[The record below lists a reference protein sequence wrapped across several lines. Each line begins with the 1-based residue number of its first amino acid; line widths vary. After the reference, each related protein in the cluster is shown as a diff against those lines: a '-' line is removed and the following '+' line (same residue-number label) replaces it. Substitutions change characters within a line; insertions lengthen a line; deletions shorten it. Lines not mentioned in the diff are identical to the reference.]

1 MTQAVM
7 KYASASSGQCAHAQ
21 RVAELEAEVKVLKAK
36 LKKFADRE
44 LATLSRR
51 TTATSRRAPAPP
63 NMQTYIQQKR
73 AGKSNNEA
81 MRAARAA
88 S

>member
-51 TTATSRRAPAPP
+51 SGTRSAPPPP